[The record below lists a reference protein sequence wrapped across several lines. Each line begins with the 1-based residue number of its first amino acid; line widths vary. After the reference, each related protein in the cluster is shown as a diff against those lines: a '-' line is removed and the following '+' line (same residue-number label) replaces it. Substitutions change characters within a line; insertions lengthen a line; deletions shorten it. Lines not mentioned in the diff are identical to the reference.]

1 MDRDQLKEFVTHGVV
16 SLPSFLTAAQLQNYR
31 DQAWRGLS
39 AEENG
44 GENLLDGRGGGK
56 ALDLTPS
63 LDELPQM
70 RALIEQI
77 GGGRFTPEVPLPLLR
92 VLSSP
97 RPLLP
102 GSLINAG
109 WGGSAARTRE
119 DKRQVQGHPP
129 GLGGPGPR
137 PCAKRTRHPV

>member
-77 GGGRFTPEVPLPLLR
+77 GGGRFTPEVPLPLA
-92 VLSSP
+92 SCACSP

-102 GSLINAG
+102 GSDTAG

>member
-1 MDRDQLKEFVTHGVV
+1 MIRMNLVPECTGAGPGGESEVQGPDSTMDRGQLKEFVTHGVV
-16 SLPSFLTAAQLQNYR
+16 SLPSFLTAAQLQHYR

-39 AEENG
+39 AEENN

-77 GGGRFTPEVPLPLLR
+77 GGGRFTPEVPLTLKP
-92 VLSSP
+92 
-97 RPLLP
+97 
-102 GSLINAG
+102 
-109 WGGSAARTRE
+109 ARA
-119 DKRQVQGHPP
+119 PP
-129 GLGGPGPR
+129 PPPPSR
-137 PCAKRTRHPV
+137 I

>member
-1 MDRDQLKEFVTHGVV
+1 MDRGQLKEFVTHGVV
-16 SLPSFLTAAQLQNYR
+16 SLPSFLTTAQLQHYR

-39 AEENG
+39 AEENN

-77 GGGRFTPEVPLPLLR
+77 GGGRFTPEVPLPLAVLR
-92 VLSSP
+92 VLPP
-97 RPLLP
+97 RAPPQDLT
-102 GSLINAG
+102 AG
-109 WGGSAARTRE
+109 GGSAGSTRLLLY
-119 DKRQVQGHPP
+119 VFLP
-129 GLGGPGPR
+129 
-137 PCAKRTRHPV
+137 